1 MDDPSS
7 ALPTGTITFLFTDI
21 EGSTE
26 LVERVAPGAY
36 RAVLERHHTILRSAC
51 AAHGGVERGTQGDA
65 FLVVFR
71 AAPSAVAAAVEAQR
85 ALAAEPWPPDA
96 VVRVRMGLHAG
107 EGVPGGDDYV
117 GSDINRAARVAAAAH
132 GGQVLL
138 SEAAMA
144 LTRRSLPQGVDFV
157 DLGEHRLRGL
167 VEPDRLYQ
175 LTIDGLPAE
184 FPPIRTV
191 HVEPAH
197 LPPRMTS
204 FVGRERELVELERLL
219 AENRL
224 VTLLGAGGTG
234 KTSLAVELAR
244 GAADAFPDGVWFVPL
259 DAISDPDLV
268 GSSIVAA
275 LGLRDVTGRS
285 ARARLLDNLADR
297 TLLLV
302 LDNFEQVL
310 AGAGIVGEVLAG
322 APTVKAIATSRAPL
336 RLAAEQVFALGPLPV
351 PGQSDEPRPDEV
363 ERVASVRL
371 FLDRVRRAQPSFT
384 LSALNVEPAIDICRR
399 LDGLPL
405 GIELAAARV
414 PLLGVAGVRDRL
426 AKRLALP
433 GNANLDVP
441 ARQRTLQDT
450 VAWSLDLLEPA
461 AQSLFA
467 SLAVFVGGCRPEELE
482 AVCGPEV
489 QAGRDVLDDMA
500 HLVDQ
505 SLVSV
510 TEHEGA
516 MRFEMLETIR
526 GAAADRFAQAP
537 DRAVVVRRHALTYLA
552 LAEACAPALPGRAR
566 ALTLERIAVEL
577 GNLRAS
583 MRWAIDN
590 GEAEIGL
597 RLATALT
604 RFWSLRGELEE
615 GRSTIASA
623 LSIPGADAPSHARMR
638 AIEAAGTLAYYS
650 GRQDE
655 AARDYQAQLDLARQ
669 LDDQLGVADAL
680 FNLPFTVDPH
690 DWAEVTWMIDE
701 AQGIYERLGEV
712 GNVARLTWL
721 RGATLAA
728 AGRRGEALETW
739 TEAYE
744 ASREADDLYYA
755 ALAASSLAT
764 TSLDAGDRDAAARWF
779 ITALGIARQVSD
791 ITGMTVA
798 LPVAAMVAIEL
809 VGLEPG
815 AVIMGAYQNQSKRFG
830 VKPPAGL
837 GRVIEQGD
845 PLGRLNAEL
854 DPERLEAALERGRAM
869 TPDES
874 TAFVL
879 GLFDGIRPPS
889 ETPGASDR

>member
-1 MDDPSS
+1 MTGPIGT
-7 ALPTGTITFLFTDI
+7 LPTGTVTFLFTDI

-26 LVERVAPGAY
+26 LVERVAPVTY
-36 RAVLERHHTILRSAC
+36 RAVLERHHAIVRSAC
-51 AAHGGVERGTQGDA
+51 AAHDGVERGTQGDA

-71 AAPSAVAAAVEAQR
+71 DAPSAVAAAVEAQL
-85 ALAAEPWPPDA
+85 ALAAEPWPTDA

-107 EGVPGGDDYV
+107 EGIPGGDDYV

-144 LTRRSLPQGVDFV
+144 LTRRSLPKGVALI

-204 FVGRERELVELERLL
+204 FVGRERELVELDRLL
-219 AENRL
+219 ADNRL

-244 GAADAFPDGVWFVPL
+244 SAAGAFADGVWFVPL

-275 LGLRDVTGRS
+275 LGLRDITGRT
-285 ARARLLDNLADR
+285 ARQRLLDNLADR

-310 AGAGIVGEVLAG
+310 AGAGIVGEVLA
-322 APTVKAIATSRAPL
+322 ASPTVKAIATSRAPL
-336 RLAAEQVFALGPLPV
+336 RLAAEQVFAIGPLPV
-351 PGQSDEPRPDEV
+351 PSASDAPILDEV
-363 ERVASVRL
+363 ARVPAVRL
-371 FLDRVRRAQPSFT
+371 FVDRIRRAQPAFT
-384 LSALNVEPAIDICRR
+384 LSAENVEPAADICRR

-433 GNANLDVP
+433 GTANVDVP

-450 VAWSLDLLEPA
+450 VAWSLDLLDPEP
-461 AQSLFA
+461 SRC
-467 SLAVFVGGCRPEELE
+467 SPTSPCSSGAVERTSSRWCSTPT
-482 AVCGPEV
+482 AT
-489 QAGRDVLDDMA
+489 ADSDVLDDVS

-510 TEHEGA
+510 ADDHGSDA
-516 MRFEMLETIR
+516 VRDAR
-526 GAAADRFAQAP
+526 DDPRDGCDRFAVSP
-537 DRAVVVRRHALTYLA
+537 DRPAVARRHALAYLA
-552 LAEACAPALPGRAR
+552 LAESLAPALPGRDQAPV
-566 ALTLERIAVEL
+566 LERLAAEI
-577 GNLRAS
+577 GNLRAAV
-583 MRWAIDN
+583 RWAIDN
-590 GEAEIGL
+590 GEAAVGL

-604 RFWSLRGELEE
+604 RFWTLRGELEE
-615 GRSTIASA
+615 GKSTNAA
-623 LSIPGADAPSHARMR
+623 VFAIPGAESQDLVRMR
-638 AIEAAGTLAYYS
+638 ALEAAGTLAYYS

-669 LDDQLGVADAL
+669 LDDPLGIADAL
-680 FNLPFTVDPH
+680 FNLPFTVDPD
-690 DWAEVTWMIDE
+690 DWP
-701 AQGIYERLGEV
+701 R
-712 GNVARLTWL
+712 
-721 RGATLAA
+721 
-728 AGRRGEALETW
+728 
-739 TEAYE
+739 
-744 ASREADDLYYA
+744 S
-755 ALAASSLAT
+755 
-764 TSLDAGDRDAAARWF
+764 
-779 ITALGIARQVSD
+779 
-791 ITGMTVA
+791 
-798 LPVAAMVAIEL
+798 
-809 VGLEPG
+809 PG
-815 AVIMGAYQNQSKRFG
+815 
-830 VKPPAGL
+830 
-837 GRVIEQGD
+837 
-845 PLGRLNAEL
+845 
-854 DPERLEAALERGRAM
+854 
-869 TPDES
+869 
-874 TAFVL
+874 
-879 GLFDGIRPPS
+879 
-889 ETPGASDR
+889 